1 MTKAAF
7 YAIFME
13 KLRQFFQE
21 RINWYYYSCRPESAL
36 DAFDEE
42 SLYIQLSMVPSL
54 ARDVGFSKL
63 LVVDGVDANE
73 RFWNEM
79 PIEIFEIVIG
89 VIEDAFVSTKLA
101 IAQGNNYEV
110 KGLDDVAMDAIYI
123 EQSKNL
129 LAAARF
135 SPFQVTPNG
144 TVLADHDDKAAFNKL
159 SQLLIRPKIATTL
172 LLTKLFPTF
181 PDSEGVNPN
190 EEGHRDRTGRADGY
204 APRHTE
210 STQSGLV

>member
-1 MTKAAF
+1 MSKAAF

-21 RINWYYYSCRPESAL
+21 RINWYYHSCRPESPIE
-36 DAFDEE
+36 AFDED

-63 LVVDGVDANE
+63 LIVEGVDANE
-73 RFWNEM
+73 TFWGKM

-89 VIEDAFVSTKLA
+89 VIDDAFVSAKLA
-101 IAQGNNYEV
+101 IAQSSGYEV
-110 KGLDDVAMDAIYI
+110 KGLDDISMDVIYL

-129 LAAARF
+129 LAAAKF

-144 TVLADHDDKAAFNKL
+144 TTLVDHDDKAAFNKL
-159 SQLLIRPKIATTL
+159 SQLLVRPKIATTL
-172 LLTKLFPTF
+172 LLTKLFPVF

-190 EEGHRDRTGRADGY
+190 EEGHRDRNGRADGH
-204 APRHTE
+204 APRYIE
-210 STQSGLV
+210 SAQ